1 MEYGIICLLPP
12 IIAIVLALK
21 TKQTLP
27 SLFIAVWVGATI
39 IKGWNPIA
47 GFTAIISEYMIPS
60 IASEYN
66 AGLLVLVTMAGGFAY
81 MLKITGAAEAFAKL
95 VTKSINTQKKGQVI
109 TALSAF
115 IFCYTEPCL
124 ILGTIM
130 RPITDRVRVSRAK
143 LSYMLDSLGCNL
155 ASFSPISSYGPFI
168 SGLIATELAAAG
180 LKGNE
185 WGLYIKMFPFNMYS
199 LFAMIVVFLVAIFG
213 LNIGPMYEEEKRCA
227 ETGEPLPEG
236 LTPLVPEKDVELPE
250 DYNLRLI
257 NFLLPML
264 GLFITIFATIFITG
278 DIGANGLRGAFVNAS
293 ITLAITMGFMVG
305 SIVAGIVGV
314 ATGLFNVNAGFNGFI
329 QGMTNLISV
338 PFILIMAWSMG
349 SVTSTMGV
357 GTYLAGIVE
366 AHLTAGLVPAI
377 VFAFGALISFA
388 TGSSWGVWSI
398 MMPIAFPMAVAFNIP
413 LPYVIGAV
421 ISGGLFGDQCSPISD
436 TTVLSS
442 TGASCNHILHVSTQL
457 PYGLTIGV
465 SAFISYLFGGLTHLY
480 YPSIALMAV
489 LVVVLLIAET
499 KLTKSKYEK
508 KVAVTSTAA

>member
-60 IASEYN
+60 IAEKRIQRRTSGSGYHGWWICLHAER
-66 AGLLVLVTMAGGFAY
+66 LPEP
-81 MLKITGAAEAFAKL
+81 EAFAKL

-185 WGLYIKMFPFNMYS
+185 WGLYIKMFPFQYVQS
-199 LFAMIVVFLVAIFG
+199 LR
-213 LNIGPMYEEEKRCA
+213 YDRC
-227 ETGEPLPEG
+227 
-236 LTPLVPEKDVELPE
+236 
-250 DYNLRLI
+250 I
-257 NFLLPML
+257 
-264 GLFITIFATIFITG
+264 
-278 DIGANGLRGAFVNAS
+278 
-293 ITLAITMGFMVG
+293 
-305 SIVAGIVGV
+305 
-314 ATGLFNVNAGFNGFI
+314 
-329 QGMTNLISV
+329 
-338 PFILIMAWSMG
+338 
-349 SVTSTMGV
+349 
-357 GTYLAGIVE
+357 
-366 AHLTAGLVPAI
+366 
-377 VFAFGALISFA
+377 
-388 TGSSWGVWSI
+388 
-398 MMPIAFPMAVAFNIP
+398 
-413 LPYVIGAV
+413 
-421 ISGGLFGDQCSPISD
+421 
-436 TTVLSS
+436 LSS
-442 TGASCNHILHVSTQL
+442 
-457 PYGLTIGV
+457 
-465 SAFISYLFGGLTHLY
+465 HLRTEY
-480 YPSIALMAV
+480 RTDV
-489 LVVVLLIAET
+489 
-499 KLTKSKYEK
+499 
-508 KVAVTSTAA
+508 

>member
-1 MEYGIICLLPP
+1 M
-12 IIAIVLALK
+12 
-21 TKQTLP
+21 
-27 SLFIAVWVGATI
+27 
-39 IKGWNPIA
+39 
-47 GFTAIISEYMIPS
+47 
-60 IASEYN
+60 
-66 AGLLVLVTMAGGFAY
+66 
-81 MLKITGAAEAFAKL
+81 
-95 VTKSINTQKKGQVI
+95 
-109 TALSAF
+109 
-115 IFCYTEPCL
+115 
-124 ILGTIM
+124 
-130 RPITDRVRVSRAK
+130 
-143 LSYMLDSLGCNL
+143 
-155 ASFSPISSYGPFI
+155 
-168 SGLIATELAAAG
+168 
-180 LKGNE
+180 
-185 WGLYIKMFPFNMYS
+185 
-199 LFAMIVVFLVAIFG
+199 
-213 LNIGPMYEEEKRCA
+213 
-227 ETGEPLPEG
+227 
-236 LTPLVPEKDVELPE
+236 
-250 DYNLRLI
+250 
-257 NFLLPML
+257 
-264 GLFITIFATIFITG
+264 
-278 DIGANGLRGAFVNAS
+278 NAS

>member
-199 LFAMIVVFLVAIFG
+199 LFAMIVVFRRKTLC
-213 LNIGPMYEEEKRCA
+213 R
-227 ETGEPLPEG
+227 
-236 LTPLVPEKDVELPE
+236 D
-250 DYNLRLI
+250 R
-257 NFLLPML
+257 
-264 GLFITIFATIFITG
+264 
-278 DIGANGLRGAFVNAS
+278 RAS
-293 ITLAITMGFMVG
+293 SGRTD
-305 SIVAGIVGV
+305 S
-314 ATGLFNVNAGFNGFI
+314 
-329 QGMTNLISV
+329 
-338 PFILIMAWSMG
+338 
-349 SVTSTMGV
+349 
-357 GTYLAGIVE
+357 
-366 AHLTAGLVPAI
+366 
-377 VFAFGALISFA
+377 
-388 TGSSWGVWSI
+388 TGS
-398 MMPIAFPMAVAFNIP
+398 
-413 LPYVIGAV
+413 
-421 ISGGLFGDQCSPISD
+421 
-436 TTVLSS
+436 
-442 TGASCNHILHVSTQL
+442 
-457 PYGLTIGV
+457 
-465 SAFISYLFGGLTHLY
+465 
-480 YPSIALMAV
+480 
-489 LVVVLLIAET
+489 
-499 KLTKSKYEK
+499 
-508 KVAVTSTAA
+508 

>member
-12 IIAIVLALK
+12 IIAIALALK

-199 LFAMIVVFLVAIFG
+199 LFAMIAVFLVAIFG

-257 NFLLPML
+257 NFMLPML

-278 DIGANGLRGAFVNAS
+278 DIGANGLRGAFMNAS

-338 PFILIMAWSMG
+338 PFILIMAWSM
-349 SVTSTMGV
+349 
-357 GTYLAGIVE
+357 
-366 AHLTAGLVPAI
+366 
-377 VFAFGALISFA
+377 
-388 TGSSWGVWSI
+388 
-398 MMPIAFPMAVAFNIP
+398 
-413 LPYVIGAV
+413 
-421 ISGGLFGDQCSPISD
+421 
-436 TTVLSS
+436 
-442 TGASCNHILHVSTQL
+442 
-457 PYGLTIGV
+457 
-465 SAFISYLFGGLTHLY
+465 
-480 YPSIALMAV
+480 
-489 LVVVLLIAET
+489 
-499 KLTKSKYEK
+499 
-508 KVAVTSTAA
+508 